1 MLQRY
6 KQGGIEVLQV
16 SERLTIEE
24 CDTVRPLIFE
34 GLPERMPQVVVDLRK
49 LRLIDSAGLELLC
62 EVQTSCLKR
71 GGSVHLA
78 AAYPL
83 ISEVFKLTGLDQEF
97 ALHADVIAAVGAF
110 AI

>member
-6 KQGGIEVLQV
+6 QQGGTEVLQV
-16 SERLTIEE
+16 SERMTIEE
-24 CDTVRPLIFE
+24 CDTVRPLMLE

-62 EVQTSCLKR
+62 DVQACCLKR
-71 GGSVHLA
+71 GGSVRLA

-83 ISEVFKLTGLDQEF
+83 IAEVFKLTGLDQEF
-97 ALHADVIAAVGAF
+97 AIHSDVIAAVGAF
-110 AI
+110 AL